1 MEKLS
6 VAKNMEKKKSKY
18 GKFDEW
24 EIKDAA
30 RTITEAEEIKKD
42 SEKMKYIKM
51 CLKEKLEDAKKA
63 IKSVQDIR
71 DAEKEVEE

>member
-1 MEKLS
+1 MES

-24 EIKDAA
+24 DIKDAA

-42 SEKMKYIKM
+42 AEKMKHVEK
-51 CLKEKLEDAKKA
+51 CLKEKAEAAKKA
-63 IKSVQDIR
+63 VKSVQDIR
-71 DAEKEVEE
+71 DAAKEMDEEY